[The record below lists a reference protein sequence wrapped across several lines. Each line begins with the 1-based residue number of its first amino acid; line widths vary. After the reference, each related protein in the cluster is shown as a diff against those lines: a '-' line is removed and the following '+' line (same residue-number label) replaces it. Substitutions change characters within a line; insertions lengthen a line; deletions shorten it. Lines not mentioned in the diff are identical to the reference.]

1 MQRKI
6 FNSPASIPAG
16 ILVVENWIGRLSE
29 FESKPQFGD
38 LLLLSSQLFLQQKH
52 LCGLLAQFAPQ
63 TGFTIINLSI

>member
-16 ILVVENWIGRLSE
+16 ISVVENWIGRLSE

-38 LLLLSSQLFLQQKH
+38 LLLLSSQLFLQQNQ
-52 LCGLLAQFAPQ
+52 LR
-63 TGFTIINLSI
+63 